1 MSRHSK
7 DNSAAKMARKA
18 KREAKKAARMSEGK
32 PGSLPFPGSSHI
44 KRNTHGTS
52 NEISFSVLHARK
64 NSIESATGKR
74 VNGVPSTPRTMAE
87 VAAEKARDDAHAAL
101 GITSSAEEV
110 SRRSNQSFLQRNR
123 RIALIAGGCALALCA
138 IAFVVVSSLNLG
150 EVRQNELTPAIDVI
164 EEADNTL
171 FAFDGIVVNAMSS
184 TLAEMVEQDMPER
197 YEFCLPTLTSV
208 EDQLK
213 QARVIIQ
220 QAQPGLASAA
230 DQEAA
235 NQILDTL
242 SVREDL
248 ITTGEHAMD
257 ETVVLIDLYECVD
270 GGWNGLLDADAL
282 ARDAAALSAYTTSS
296 TLEAALAKTDEAI
309 DAFAT
314 VRAQFTQAREDIVEQ
329 RAYQAVTHPT
339 EQASQQED
347 EAIGKNQDEQFEQTN
362 QPSKPAAGDPEVLA
376 LLSSLDDI
384 LAHYLEYIDLRI
396 NAQYEAKRSTQAVID
411 HDSAVAQEAND
422 SYNLLDSRA
431 VSFIRGTV
439 EQPTEYVTKVFELER
454 EGLFAAYVQ
463 ARSRASEYD
472 AYLGDYLATLGR

>member
-1 MSRHSK
+1 MPRHSTDK
-7 DNSAAKMARKA
+7 SAAKMARKA
-18 KREAKKAARMSEGK
+18 RREAKKAARQAEAK

-64 NSIESATGKR
+64 NSIESATGKK

-101 GITSSAEEV
+101 GITSSAEEA
-110 SRRSNQSFLQRNR
+110 SRRSNQGFLQRNR
-123 RIALIAGGCALALCA
+123 RVALIAGGCALALCT
-138 IAFVVVSSLNLG
+138 IAFIVASGFHWG
-150 EVRQNELTPAIDVI
+150 EPRQNELTPAIDII

-184 TLAEMVEQDMPER
+184 TLAEMAEQDTPER
-197 YEFCLPTLTSV
+197 YEFCQPTLASV
-208 EDQLK
+208 EDQLE
-213 QARVIIQ
+213 QARTIIQ
-220 QAQPGLASAA
+220 QVQPTLVSTA

-235 NQILDTL
+235 KQILDTL
-242 SVREDL
+242 EVRKDL
-248 ITTGEHAMD
+248 ITTGERAMD
-257 ETVVLIDLYECVD
+257 ETVVLVDLYECVD

-314 VRAQFTQAREDIVEQ
+314 VRAQFTQAREDIAEQ
-329 RAYQAVTHPT
+329 RSYQAALHPT
-339 EQASQQED
+339 EQASTQE
-347 EAIGKNQDEQFEQTN
+347 GTPNSEQLQG
-362 QPSKPAAGDPEVLA
+362 GDPEVLG
-376 LLSSLDDI
+376 LLTSLDDI

-411 HDSAVAQEAND
+411 HDSVTAQEAND

-454 EGLFAAYVQ
+454 EGLFSAYVQ
-463 ARSRASEYD
+463 ARSQASECD
-472 AYLGDYLATLGR
+472 AYLGDYLASLGR